1 MSQLNIS
8 DWNIL
13 VVDDEPDN
21 LNLLEDILSFYDAR
35 VVSSCSGEEAVKL
48 LDSQTFALALID
60 IQMPNV
66 SGWDMIKHIRSS
78 DKSEM
83 RALVVI
89 GVTAHAMPGDRER
102 VLNAGFDGYMSKP
115 IEAETFMDSV
125 MDIVRSRQTPQKP
138 TQPVESGHQPLAE
151 APLSIK
157 SPTLV
162 EYPPQQ
168 NMYSIEQP
176 NKATSDTRE
185 NPAAQQ

>member
-21 LNLLEDILSFYDAR
+21 LNLVEDILSFYDAR
-35 VVSSCSGEEAVKL
+35 VIRSYRGEEAIKL

-102 VLNAGFDGYMSKP
+102 VLNAGFDGYMSNP
-115 IEAETFMDSV
+115 IEAETFMDTF
-125 MDIVRSRQTPQKP
+125 MAIVPSRHTPHKP
-138 TQPVESGHQPLAE
+138 TQP
-151 APLSIK
+151 I
-157 SPTLV
+157 
-162 EYPPQQ
+162 
-168 NMYSIEQP
+168 
-176 NKATSDTRE
+176 
-185 NPAAQQ
+185 

>member
-35 VVSSCSGEEAVKL
+35 VISSYSGEEAIKL

-102 VLNAGFDGYMSKP
+102 VLNYQEPYPGRVSAAAKYVLNRATEQGNFGYSRESSHATVTFRSKP
-115 IEAETFMDSV
+115 SSSRRRKWPIKCVYCWSMMTQIRNPYFR
-125 MDIVRSRQTPQKP
+125 IRSIILG
-138 TQPVESGHQPLAE
+138 S
-151 APLSIK
+151 S
-157 SPTLV
+157 
-162 EYPPQQ
+162 
-168 NMYSIEQP
+168 
-176 NKATSDTRE
+176 
-185 NPAAQQ
+185 